1 MNTMFLPTTLKLDGT
16 VTIFGGGKVASRKVD
31 VISKFTQD
39 IRIIAEKF
47 VEMPEFVEEIKTSIT
62 KSNFT
67 NFLPKKIWISIVAL
81 SNAELNHSIANWA
94 NSKKILVNVVDDPDY
109 CTIFFPAI
117 SKEGDLSI
125 AISTNGKCPFLSREI
140 RKEIDS
146 MTYNKTKWGKW
157 LEILAEVRKKMYGNP
172 NKNEVLKKIYTN
184 IKIQEEIERENP
196 EKAWEIA
203 NIICSD
209 D

>member
-1 MNTMFLPTTLKLDGT
+1 MFLPTTLKLDGT

-47 VEMPEFVEEIKTSIT
+47 VKMPEFVEEIKTSIT

-67 NFLPKKIWISIVAL
+67 NFLPKKISIIIVAL

-94 NSKKILVNVVDDPDY
+94 NSNKILVNVVDDPDY

-117 SKEGDLSI
+117 SNEGALSI
-125 AISTNGKCPFLSREI
+125 AISTNGQCPFLSKEI

-146 MTYNKTKWGKW
+146 MIYNKAKWGKW
-157 LEILAEVRKKMYGNP
+157 FEILAGVRKKMYGNP
-172 NKNEVLKKIYTN
+172 KKNEILKKIYTN
-184 IKIQEEIERENP
+184 IEIQEELEKENS
-196 EKAWEIA
+196 EKAWELA
-203 NIICSD
+203 NIMCLD